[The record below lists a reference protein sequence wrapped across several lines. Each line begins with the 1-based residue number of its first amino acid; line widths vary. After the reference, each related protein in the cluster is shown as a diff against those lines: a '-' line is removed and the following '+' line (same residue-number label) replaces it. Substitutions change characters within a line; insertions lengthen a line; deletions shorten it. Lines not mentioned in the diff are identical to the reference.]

1 MQTDLLGQN
10 ILNYT
15 HSDDQAF
22 FKQQLIPKNLE
33 TLFESQLDENGEP
46 RARTEEEET
55 EIDRK
60 LKEDKRYFTIRYKF
74 TQDKFAKIRK
84 RNCVKVHIEIR
95 IIHCFYFVIIDWQ
108 GLVHV
113 LNQQHTN
120 RYHLTEVFDEL
131 ILHPEVCA
139 LTIIQLVCR
148 CFDDLDVVETTQ
160 FRCIQSVEMIS

>member
-15 HSDDQAF
+15 HPDDQAF

-60 LKEDKRYFTIRYKF
+60 LKEDKRYFTIRYIYNIGNLLKHEKENVKV
-74 TQDKFAKIRK
+74 QNKIRK
-84 RNCVKVHIEIR
+84 IYW
-95 IIHCFYFVIIDWQ
+95 FYFVIIDWQ

-120 RYHLTEVFDEL
+120 RFHLTEVFVEP
-131 ILHPEVCA
+131 ILHLEVCA
-139 LTIIQLVCR
+139 PTIIQLGCR